1 MATERWTTPQGKTLT
16 LRPIAPADFD
26 IAREALAQLSSQS
39 RYLRFFI
46 RAWKPNEERL
56 RKTVDP
62 DPEQAHGLIVT
73 TQDAGREIAVGA
85 GQIFIVPPG
94 DRAEFA
100 LVMADDW
107 QRCGIGSRLLQALV
121 DEARQRG
128 LRELYGEVLA
138 GNAAMLGL
146 ARRIGFTVAA
156 HPDDPGV
163 RLATLELAPRSDSAS

>member
-16 LRPIAPADFD
+16 LRPVEAADFD
-26 IAREALAQLSSQS
+26 IAREALARLSSRS

-73 TQDAGREIAVGA
+73 TQDGDREIAVGA

-100 LVMADDW
+100 LLLADDW

-121 DEARQRG
+121 DEARHRG
-128 LRELYGEVLA
+128 LREIYGEVLA

-146 ARRIGFTVAA
+146 ARRIGFTVAT

-163 RLATLELAPRSDSAS
+163 RLASLELAPRSGSAS